1 MFSVSKIQ
9 TGLKGIVGFRQPL
22 NPNLPTLTADVLES
36 RSGLIVN
43 DNPLVKI
50 DYLKATEDYQSLTD
64 NDFSTQLIQKQKDSI
79 VSVCTSVFNKSSFIE
94 QSLVFRYANNKVS
107 TNALPVG
114 FVGQEI
120 EITDRSDVAI
130 KIKRVLLEFSGTG
143 SFDLLLFNSAI
154 STPLQTKTIN
164 VTSSQQEE
172 ILDWE
177 LDNSDNYFKGKY
189 YIGYIANGLTITPYK
204 REYENAD
211 VMAGFDN
218 LNVTDIEVGGHTTAT
233 LFDLNNVKN
242 STLTNGLNL
251 DIAVYFDYTNFI
263 IQNEKLFATA
273 ILYDLQISCLTQY
286 LASLTS
292 NREQRKAEELS
303 VRIFQEIEGQQGGQG
318 FVKITGLRSKLMR
331 SIDDIQSEIQKLKRG
346 LTGGKVTL
354 NTLY

>member
-9 TGLKGIVGFRQPL
+9 TGLKGVVGFRQPL
-22 NPNLPTLTADVLES
+22 NPDLPILTADVLES

-64 NDFSTQLIQKQKDSI
+64 NEFSTQLLNKQKDSI

-107 TNALPVG
+107 TNSLPVG
-114 FVGQEI
+114 FIGQKL

-130 KIKRVLLEFSGTG
+130 KIKRVLLEFDGTG

-164 VTSSQQEE
+164 VTSSQQEV

-177 LDNSDNYFKGKY
+177 LDNSDNYFKGDF
-189 YIGYIANGLTITPYK
+189 YIGYVANGLTITPFA
-204 REYENAD
+204 RSYENSD
-211 VMAGFDN
+211 VMSGFDN
-218 LNVTDIEVGGHTTAT
+218 VVVTDVEVTGHTSAT
-233 LFDLNNVKN
+233 LFDLNDVKT
-242 STLTNGLNL
+242 SSLTNGLNL

-263 IQNEKLFATA
+263 IQNEKLFSTA
-273 ILYDLQISCLTQY
+273 ILYDLQISCLSQY
-286 LASLTS
+286 LASLTT

-331 SIDDIQSEIQKLKRG
+331 SIDDIQSEIQTLRRG